1 MKFIKWLSVVIAAII
16 TVSLAA
22 PLDAS
27 AITFTPTNGKND
39 KGEPVPISFY
49 SKSLYMLNTDTGEAI
64 VDIKSDDK
72 RSPGYLT
79 QLMTCA
85 IILDTFEGNEKKLKE
100 TKVSA
105 GSEAY
110 DELYETG
117 APTAD
122 IRPYE
127 KVSYYDLLSAM
138 ILCSSC
144 EAANIV
150 AVNLSK
156 SIFEFTM
163 KMNEKAKSLGMDNTN
178 FSSAHGFNP
187 THNYTTA
194 KDMARLCKYLIN
206 TYPIFKEITIK
217 ESYKMEPT
225 DYHKEGT
232 NIYNN
237 NYMVTSHSDYYYS
250 KVKGLKSSVQES
262 SGRCLATFGSSE
274 GNNYLI
280 VTLDA
285 PIEKTEADTR
295 KGQLDPQSIFANDYV
310 FYSMLDHK
318 ALYNWAFNMIVPTD
332 FVNPNSEI
340 TDAKV
345 EFGQGTDYVNLRP
358 AKGCTIQWPTDL
370 PQEQIK
376 KKITVFKN
384 IVAPVEKGDKLGYL
398 ELEYQGNIIST
409 IDLVATTTVQRS
421 DFSSNMKVAGAYFHS
436 KEFKWALFVIIMIF
450 VVYSVGFFIFMQ
462 LKYQKG
468 RKKKR

>member
-1 MKFIKWLSVVIAAII
+1 MNFIKWLSVTIAA
-16 TVSLAA
+16 VLVFSLSA

-39 KGEPVPISFY
+39 KGEPVPLSFY
-49 SKSLYMLNTDTGEAI
+49 SKSLYMLDTDTGEAI
-64 VDIKSDDK
+64 VEINSDDK
-72 RSPGYLT
+72 RAPGYLT

-85 IILDTFEGNEKKLKE
+85 LILDEFSGNEKKLKE

-110 DELYETG
+110 DELFETG

-122 IRPYE
+122 IRPFE
-127 KVSYYDLLSAM
+127 KVSYYDLICAM

-144 EAANIV
+144 EAANIA

-156 SIFEFTM
+156 SLFEFTM
-163 KMNEKAKSLGMDNTN
+163 KMNDKAKSLGMDNTN

-187 THNYTTA
+187 NHNYTTA
-194 KDMARLCKYLIN
+194 KDMAKLCKYLIN
-206 TYPIFKEITIK
+206 TYPIFKEITVK
-217 ESYKMEPT
+217 ELYKLEPT

-232 NIYNN
+232 TIYNN
-237 NYMVTSHSDYYYS
+237 NYMVTSHSDYYNP
-250 KVKGLKSSVQES
+250 KVKGIKSSVQES
-262 SGRCLATFGSSE
+262 TGRCLATFGGSE
-274 GNNYLI
+274 GSNYLI

-310 FYSMLDHK
+310 YYSMLDHR

-345 EFGQGTDYVNLRP
+345 EFGKGTDYVNLRP
-358 AKGCTIQWPTDL
+358 EKGCTIQWPTDL
-370 PQEQIK
+370 AQDQIK
-376 KKITVFKN
+376 KRITVFNN
-384 IVAPVEKGDKLGYL
+384 IVAPVEKGDVLGYL
-398 ELEYQGNIIST
+398 ELEYNGSVISK
-409 IDLVATTTVQRS
+409 IDLIATSTVERS
-421 DFSSNMKVAGAYFHS
+421 EFSSNVKVAGAYFGS

-450 VVYSVGFFIFMQ
+450 AVYSVGFFVFMQ
-462 LKYQKG
+462 LKYQKKS
-468 RKKKR
+468 KKKK